1 VTNGYVKDYTDMDF
15 LKYTMDQ
22 TIRSRQ
28 EGKEVAVK
36 DFIEKMP
43 TIAIPNYVFRNAGN
57 DRFEN
62 KNAEWG
68 LEEKGIS
75 AGAAYV
81 DLDNDGD
88 LDLVVNNTNDYAG
101 IYKNNS
107 ELFNKNN
114 YIKIKLQGDTKN
126 LSGIGAKVTLYCKGK
141 KYFQEQMPVRGFQ
154 SSVDLIL
161 NFGLGSNTIIDSL
174 LIMWPNDK
182 IQKINNIKVNQTLTV
197 DLKNARL
204 NKEPIPKLVSDK
216 YFTNTSTLNYIHK
229 ENQFNDFTVQTLLLN
244 YLSRQGPCMAKA
256 DLNGDRREDLF
267 IGGAAGKAGA
277 LYLQTAKGDFVFK
290 PSSAIE
296 ADAECE
302 DTAAEFLDIDKDGD
316 MDLYVGSG
324 GYEFAADNLL
334 LQDRIY
340 INDGKGNFS
349 KEKTGLPKILISTGS
364 VKSADIDRDGDT
376 DLFIGG
382 RLVPGAYPS
391 APESRI
397 LINDGRG
404 NYTDVTNAMT
414 PAIRNLGMVTDA
426 LWIDL
431 NDDNF
436 QDLIVVGEWMPVKI
450 FLNRKGK
457 LTDASD
463 TYIKFASTGWWN
475 RIYADDMDGD
485 GDKDIIIGNLGL
497 NAQFGAS
504 KKEPLTLYF
513 KDFDSN
519 GSIDPIFCYYI
530 KGISYPAASRD
541 DLMDQLPGLKKK
553 FLKYDTYSTATIKDL
568 FSSDQL
574 KDVKVLKA
582 EILETVYLENTGN
595 GLKLIPLP
603 VEAQYAPVYAI
614 ASADAD
620 RDGKKDLILAGNNSW
635 TRIKFGQFTSSNG
648 MLLTGNG
655 HGNFS
660 YVPQWKSGLNIQG
673 NVRSLQVIVSEGN
686 AGNQF
691 IFGINNSRIKTLIN

>member
-1 VTNGYVKDYTDMDF
+1 
-15 LKYTMDQ
+15 
-22 TIRSRQ
+22 
-28 EGKEVAVK
+28 
-36 DFIEKMP
+36 
-43 TIAIPNYVFRNAGN
+43 
-57 DRFEN
+57 
-62 KNAEWG
+62 
-68 LEEKGIS
+68 
-75 AGAAYV
+75 
-81 DLDNDGD
+81 
-88 LDLVVNNTNDYAG
+88 
-101 IYKNNS
+101 
-107 ELFNKNN
+107 
-114 YIKIKLQGDTKN
+114 
-126 LSGIGAKVTLYCKGK
+126 
-141 KYFQEQMPVRGFQ
+141 
-154 SSVDLIL
+154 
-161 NFGLGSNTIIDSL
+161 
-174 LIMWPNDK
+174 
-182 IQKINNIKVNQTLTV
+182 
-197 DLKNARL
+197 
-204 NKEPIPKLVSDK
+204 
-216 YFTNTSTLNYIHK
+216 
-229 ENQFNDFTVQTLLLN
+229 
-244 YLSRQGPCMAKA
+244 
-256 DLNGDRREDLF
+256 
-267 IGGAAGKAGA
+267 
-277 LYLQTAKGDFVFK
+277 
-290 PSSAIE
+290 
-296 ADAECE
+296 
-302 DTAAEFLDIDKDGD
+302 
-316 MDLYVGSG
+316 
-324 GYEFAADNLL
+324 
-334 LQDRIY
+334 
-340 INDGKGNFS
+340 
-349 KEKTGLPKILISTGS
+349 
-364 VKSADIDRDGDT
+364 
-376 DLFIGG
+376 
-382 RLVPGAYPS
+382 
-391 APESRI
+391 
-397 LINDGRG
+397 
-404 NYTDVTNAMT
+404 
-414 PAIRNLGMVTDA
+414 
-426 LWIDL
+426 
-431 NDDNF
+431 
-436 QDLIVVGEWMPVKI
+436 
-450 FLNRKGK
+450 
-457 LTDASD
+457 
-463 TYIKFASTGWWN
+463 
-475 RIYADDMDGD
+475 MDGD